1 MLIET
6 WSQALTQSFYGLW
19 AGIVAFVPNVIAAI
33 IIFVLGWVAASI
45 IDKLVQQL
53 FKVLMVDKALRG
65 AGVED
70 ALQKGGIRLDS
81 GVFFGA
87 LVKWFIVVI
96 FLMASLEVVG
106 LNQVNDFLRQVV
118 GYLPQVIIAAL
129 ILLVAA
135 VVANVVDN
143 IVVSSARTAG
153 ISSAG
158 FLGGISRWA
167 IWVFAIMTALAQLGI
182 AGQLMFIILEGFVVM
197 LALAGGL
204 AFGLGGKDAAS
215 RYIDRLREEISNK
228 RG

>member
-6 WSQALTQSFYGLW
+6 WSQALGQSFYNLW
-19 AGIVAFVPNVIAAI
+19 AGVVGFVPNVLAAV
-33 IIFVLGWVAASI
+33 IIFVLGWVAASVVE
-45 IDKLVQQL
+45 KLVVQL

-70 ALQKGGIRLDS
+70 ALQKGGIRMDS

-87 LVKWFIVVI
+87 LVKWFIIII

-129 ILLVAA
+129 VLLVAA
-135 VVANVVDN
+135 VVADVVGR
-143 IVVSSARTAG
+143 IVTSSARTAG
-153 ISSAG
+153 ITSAG

-167 IWVFAIMTALAQLGI
+167 IWVFALMAALTQLGI
-182 AGQLMFIILEGFVVM
+182 AGQLMFILLQGFVAM
-197 LALAGGL
+197 LAIAGGL
-204 AFGLGGKDAAS
+204 AFGLGGKEAAAK
-215 RYIDRLREEISNK
+215 YIDRLRDEISNK